1 MGRTGPYWS
10 VMIPS
15 DPYQS
20 ILVHMGP
27 NGPYWSIL
35 VHTGPYWFLVVQAL
49 CSSLSGIIAT
59 RAVFEA
65 VGVGDGAATP
75 MGATLTWLLRGQT
88 PNPPLFTPKSPPEPK
103 AHPLPAKNPT
113 VRTPKSPILT
123 PKSLQF
129 GLKRPQF

>member
-1 MGRTGPYWS
+1 MGRTGPNRSLWA
-10 VMIPS
+10 
-15 DPYQS
+15 
-20 ILVHMGP
+20 ILVR
-27 NGPYWSIL
+27 
-35 VHTGPYWFLVVQAL
+35 TGPYWFLVVQAL

-88 PNPPLFTPKSPPEPK
+88 PNPPFSPQNPPPDPK

-113 VRTPKSPILT
+113 VQTPKSPILT

-129 GLKRPQF
+129 GLKTPQF